1 MLSTLISIILLLLV
15 VLGEEMQYKFKTQ
28 IGDCYGDEVLVSDT
42 IKKWKKREEVYLWNV
57 VCVTNTGCHGY
68 NIQPPNNNIIQQQP
82 NNIIQHPPTNNIIQR
97 QPNNI
102 QQPPNNNIIQQQPN
116 NIIQPRNIIQPPN
129 N

>member
-28 IGDCYGDEVLVSDT
+28 IGDSYGHEVLGNDT

-57 VCVTNTGCHGY
+57 VCVTIFNHQ
-68 NIQPPNNNIIQQQP
+68 IILFNNNQIILF
-82 NNIIQHPPTNNIIQR
+82 NNHQIIILFNNNQIILFNHEILFNHQII
-97 QPNNI
+97 NNI
-102 QQPPNNNIIQQQPN
+102 QQPLQAPD
-116 NIIQPRNIIQPPN
+116 NIIQPPN